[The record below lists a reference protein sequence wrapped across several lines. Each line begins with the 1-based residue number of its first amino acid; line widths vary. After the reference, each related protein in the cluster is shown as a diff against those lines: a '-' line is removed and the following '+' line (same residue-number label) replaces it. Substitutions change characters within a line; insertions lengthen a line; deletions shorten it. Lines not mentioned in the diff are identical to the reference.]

1 MYCTTGI
8 KIRTSG
14 FTTSRTHRVRGHFFL
29 TTKHMGERKILWK
42 GGKKSSVK
50 RRNQM
55 YLYLYYDIEI
65 LYRHDVYYEDL
76 NEELKRIHIYECR

>member
-1 MYCTTGI
+1 
-8 KIRTSG
+8 
-14 FTTSRTHRVRGHFFL
+14 
-29 TTKHMGERKILWK
+29 
-42 GGKKSSVK
+42 
-50 RRNQM
+50 M